1 MQNKINNFDTCQKFC
16 KLHRIIWLNINLVS
30 RKFLYWLRF
39 LDLPVEILNPNQ
51 ETKKI
56 GEIKES

>member
-1 MQNKINNFDTCQKFC
+1 MIEHKFNFKKIP
-16 KLHRIIWLNINLVS
+16 LLV
-30 RKFLYWLRF
+30 KI
-39 LDLPVEILNPNQ
+39 LDLPVEILNPHQ

>member
-1 MQNKINNFDTCQKFC
+1 MIEHKFSFKKIP
-16 KLHRIIWLNINLVS
+16 RLV
-30 RKFLYWLRF
+30 KI

>member
-1 MQNKINNFDTCQKFC
+1 MSKILQIAQNYMIEHKFSFKKIP
-16 KLHRIIWLNINLVS
+16 LLV
-30 RKFLYWLRF
+30 KI

>member
-16 KLHRIIWLNINLVS
+16 KLHRIIWSNINLVS
-30 RKFLYWLRF
+30 LVKI